1 VIPFIAPFE
10 IIPARPSTALLSAIA
25 ARPYAKPTHRKPQ
38 MTNLEE
44 QQMIHG
50 ISGIAQ
56 GVNKL
61 LTLFNEINLQRIKTD
76 EEIIN
81 LLKLISRKH

>member
-1 VIPFIAPFE
+1 
-10 IIPARPSTALLSAIA
+10 
-25 ARPYAKPTHRKPQ
+25 

-50 ISGIAQ
+50 ISGLAQ
-56 GVNKL
+56 GVNRL
-61 LTLFNEINLQRIKTD
+61 LTLFNEINLQRIKAD

>member
-1 VIPFIAPFE
+1 
-10 IIPARPSTALLSAIA
+10 
-25 ARPYAKPTHRKPQ
+25 
-38 MTNLEE
+38 MTNIEE
-44 QQMIHG
+44 QQIIHG

-56 GVNKL
+56 GVNAL
-61 LTLFNEINLQRIKTD
+61 LTLLTAINLQRAKAD